1 MSKRIVDI
9 PDRTYDFIMGLNQHT
24 FGSKYAHKDVQAD
37 IVKAVKESKPYDD
50 SGDLISRE
58 ALKAYARTIL
68 HEDNATNF
76 SLIKM
81 FDEIIDDVP
90 AVETFTLEDM
100 QNNYDAGVDSVIGK
114 YDKAKGEWKTVEGY
128 DGDEY
133 YECSNCGEPWV
144 LYAGTP
150 KENNM
155 NFCPNCGAKMSTEAE
170 DAVPQSKK
178 EVKAI
183 ETEHS

>member
-1 MSKRIVDI
+1 
-9 PDRTYDFIMGLNQHT
+9 
-24 FGSKYAHKDVQAD
+24 
-37 IVKAVKESKPYDD
+37 
-50 SGDLISRE
+50 
-58 ALKAYARTIL
+58 
-68 HEDNATNF
+68 
-76 SLIKM
+76 M

-183 ETEHS
+183 ETEHSCVTCKFGNLYSDSEPCCNCTDDNDMFEPIESEAENEHKFTRKGY